1 MTSAAV
7 PHRKSLRKR
16 LMWAFS
22 SLTTLVLL
30 AQAVALFVASEEQE
44 EDLIDEVVN
53 TALDGVTT
61 HNPAIQ
67 NHVLAPNIVLYR
79 APLNSV
85 PAGLPTPLLP
95 LPSGNHEWYSGDT
108 EYHVGIRD
116 YAGERFY
123 LLYDTTEH
131 EERMAY
137 LLWALIVGGI
147 IIALLSLWLGY
158 WIAGALLSQ
167 LETLAVRLTED
178 APRPLV
184 EPGQDREVALLAS
197 ALDDYR
203 AHNAALMAREQAFTA
218 NVSHEL
224 RTPLTRI
231 RTSAELLA
239 EGLVDHER
247 ALRIVHAVDDLDLR
261 LKSLLFLARGS
272 GEVLPST
279 VALYGLVA
287 SLVEHYRDA
296 CHARGLV
303 LENQVSPAVCVQAD
317 PALLSLLLDNLL
329 RNAVRYTVA
338 GQITIHFEHDWLS
351 VNDTGIGIPED
362 KLHQVFDRH
371 FRISDLPD
379 GMGLGLAIVR
389 EVADRCGWTCEL
401 HSTLGQGTQV
411 RIKLSA

>member
-1 MTSAAV
+1 MTKAV
-7 PHRKSLRKR
+7 ALRRKSLRKR
-16 LMWAFS
+16 LMWAFT
-22 SLTTLVLL
+22 SLTTFVLV

-44 EDLIDEVVN
+44 EDLIDEIVN
-53 TALDGVTT
+53 TALDGVTSRD
-61 HNPAIQ
+61 PALQ
-67 NHVLAPNIVLYR
+67 PRVLSPNISLYH
-79 APLNSV
+79 APLDFAPV
-85 PAGLPTPLLP
+85 GLPSALLR
-95 LPSGNHEWYSGDT
+95 LPSGNHEWFNGDT
-108 EYHVGIRD
+108 EFHVGIRD
-116 YAGERFY
+116 HGGERFY
-123 LLYDTTEH
+123 LLYDTAEH

-158 WIAGALLSQ
+158 WIAGALLYQ
-167 LETLAVRLTED
+167 LETLAARLIED
-178 APRPLV
+178 EPRPLV

-197 ALDDYR
+197 ALDNYR

-239 EGLVDHER
+239 EGMVDHER
-247 ALRIVHAVDDLDLR
+247 ALRIVSAVDELDRR

-272 GEVLPST
+272 AQASPVPVSLH
-279 VALYGLVA
+279 
-287 SLVEHYRDA
+287 SLVGSLIEHYRDE
-296 CHARGLV
+296 CHTRGLV
-303 LENQVSPAVCVQAD
+303 LDNQVPLSARVQAD

-338 GQITIHFEHDWLS
+338 GQITVHFQDDWLS
-351 VNDTGIGIPED
+351 VSDTGVGIPED

-411 RIKLSA
+411 RIKLRD